1 MEPQMDK
8 KPTKNLLD
16 KITPEDLEKIEAHRA
31 STEGAYP
38 VDNEWMLL
46 AEFGKAYGWDAYK
59 DARDDRISSAEM
71 LTLIEA
77 NRKLEAVQL
86 YKDSQSSLIGTV
98 SAKSK
103 KPGSTFRSL
112 TKGIIKQMKVKE

>member
-1 MEPQMDK
+1 MGK
-8 KPTKNLLD
+8 KPTNNLLD
-16 KITPEDLEKIEAHRA
+16 KITAEDLAKIEAHRA
-31 STEGAYP
+31 STEGSYP

-46 AEFGKAYGWDAYK
+46 AEFGKAYGWEAYK
-59 DARDDRISSAEM
+59 AARDDEIPSSEM

-77 NRKLEAVQL
+77 NRKLEAIQL
-86 YKDSQSSLIGTV
+86 YRDSQSSLIGAI

-112 TKGIIKQMKVKE
+112 TKDIIKRMKVKDQ